1 MGGSSLPLRKV
12 FLLFSF
18 FILPFVNN
26 YNLSARISTQEKII
40 KCYTNTMSKD
50 ITVKLKRL
58 AIIFKCLTDEKGKEF
73 TAEELAKEC
82 NASYRTIL
90 RDISLIKKAVIEL
103 DSYNGKY
110 SIDKECSFEKL
121 GLTPQAAASLCLAYE
136 AAKQAGKEFTPAC
149 KYIRGLLSP
158 QTKYYEINPDLPS
171 EPLVNKIQKAIK
183 EKYYIKISS
192 SLKNQAIYAKPY
204 CLIRAKGK
212 VDLIFICTTPH
223 SSAFGYH
230 LDYIPIRYIQEISFE
245 TKSSRV
251 KNKHFVSLGVS
262 KRDIKYFIKKHLELM
277 LL

>member
-1 MGGSSLPLRKV
+1 
-12 FLLFSF
+12 
-18 FILPFVNN
+18 
-26 YNLSARISTQEKII
+26 
-40 KCYTNTMSKD
+40 MSKD
-50 ITVKLKRL
+50 ITAKLKRL
-58 AIIFKCLTDEKGKEF
+58 EIICKWMTDSKRKYF
-73 TAEELAKEC
+73 TVEELAKKC
-82 NASYRTIL
+82 KVSNRSVL
-90 RDISLIKKAVIEL
+90 RDISLIKEAGLAL
-103 DSYNGKY
+103 DLMHDQGEY
-110 SIDKECSFEKL
+110 SASDFSFEKL
-121 GLTPQAAASLCLAYE
+121 GLTPQTAAALCIAYE

-230 LDYIPIRYIQEISFE
+230 LDYIPVRYIQEISFE